1 MAIAHP
7 TLTSAGSWRG
17 RLSRPAPWLLLV
29 APATLFLAA
38 LFVVPGLRILSFSVM
53 VERPSGGQPA
63 VWTLEHY
70 QKLFTEPLYQ
80 SVMLRTFKIA
90 FLVTIADLLV
100 SYPIALAIVR
110 IRSSWARALLVFAVI
125 SPLLT
130 SIIVRTYGWMVIL
143 SDQGPVNRALLAL
156 GVVDEP
162 IRMLYNEF
170 GVTVA
175 LAQVFVPFMALS
187 LVSAIQTIDPAL
199 EQAAASLR
207 ANRLQTFLRVT
218 LPLSAPGIVTGSVL
232 VFILALGSFVTP
244 VLLGSA
250 RTLMAAVLIRDQIL
264 GLYVWSF
271 AGAITAVLL
280 VATLLILA
288 VYGRLVRR
296 WSM

>member
-1 MAIAHP
+1 MALAHP
-7 TLTSAGSWRG
+7 TTATVGSWWG
-17 RLSRPAPWLLLV
+17 RLARPAPWLLLV

-38 LFVVPGLRILSFSVM
+38 LFVVPGLRILSFSFM
-53 VERPSGGQPA
+53 VERPSGGEPA

-80 SVMLRTFKIA
+80 SVMLRTFRIA
-90 FLVTIADLLV
+90 FLVTLADLLV

-110 IRSSWARALLVFAVI
+110 IRSSWVRAFLVFAVI

-143 SDQGPVNRALLAL
+143 SDQGPINRLLLGL
-156 GVVDEP
+156 GVVNEP

-170 GVTVA
+170 GVTIA
-175 LAQVFVPFMALS
+175 LVQVFVPFMVLS
-187 LVSAIQTIDPAL
+187 LVSSIQTIDPAL

-271 AGAITAVLL
+271 AAAVTAVLL
-280 VATLLILA
+280 VTTLLILA